1 MFYALLHFNNIYTCQ
16 YKHYATVMK
25 LKKNTNF
32 FFYLATILEIMIVS
46 KKIAKNILY
55 DLLT

>member
-1 MFYALLHFNNIYTCQ
+1 MLHFDNIYTCQ
-16 YKHYATVMK
+16 YKHATVMK

-46 KKIAKNILY
+46 KKIAKNIFY
-55 DLLT
+55 DVLKT